1 MENKEVISNRQA
13 ISLIILFIL
22 GEGSIY
28 IEGIV
33 AKNDLW
39 LSYIMGLVFS
49 LPVVIMFARLLY
61 LFPGKNLF
69 DIIDICF
76 GRFFGKLLIIIFT
89 WYMFHAVAITM
100 DDLSF
105 FLTTEIFTETPRLIL
120 IICFFAICVIITKN
134 GIEVMGRWAEIF
146 VIVPIVLI
154 ISITLL
160 LFPKIELQNVTPV
173 LYNGFKP
180 VLKGAFLTFIFPFTY
195 IVGFTMIFNL
205 SKRKNSP
212 YKIYLTGLL
221 IGAAF
226 LFIIYMLVIFVI
238 GPYQASNL
246 YYPTYIVV
254 SLINIGDFLQRLDI
268 IAAIIYL
275 IGLYIQTSV
284 FLLGACKGI
293 VKLFGFTDYRFLLM
307 PVVLLL
313 INLSSYECDSVM
325 KYFDFGTNTW
335 SLYVFPFE
343 VILPFIIWVVA
354 EIRVKKIKK
363 SNFRI
368 S

>member
-1 MENKEVISNRQA
+1 M
-13 ISLIILFIL
+13 
-22 GEGSIY
+22 
-28 IEGIV
+28 
-33 AKNDLW
+33 
-39 LSYIMGLVFS
+39 
-49 LPVVIMFARLLY
+49 
-61 LFPGKNLF
+61 
-69 DIIDICF
+69 
-76 GRFFGKLLIIIFT
+76 
-89 WYMFHAVAITM
+89 
-100 DDLSF
+100 
-105 FLTTEIFTETPRLIL
+105 
-120 IICFFAICVIITKN
+120 
-134 GIEVMGRWAEIF
+134 
-146 VIVPIVLI
+146 
-154 ISITLL
+154 
-160 LFPKIELQNVTPV
+160 
-173 LYNGFKP
+173 
-180 VLKGAFLTFIFPFTY
+180 TFIFPFTY

-205 SKRKNSP
+205 SKGKNSP

-268 IAAIIYL
+268 LAAIIYL
-275 IGLYIQTSV
+275 IGIYIQTSV
-284 FLLGACKGI
+284 FLLGACKGMI
-293 VKLFGFTDYRFLLM
+293 KLFGFSDYRFLIM

-325 KYFDFGTNTW
+325 TYFDFGTNTW
-335 SLYVFPFE
+335 PLYVFPFE
-343 VILPFIIWVVA
+343 VILPFIIWIVA